1 MRLILVPLLFGC
13 LISLA
18 QTKEYV
24 CPPCNLPCDNVV
36 HTKPGTCQSCH
47 MTLVAK
53 ASVRYED
60 LSAEEFCERIAS
72 NPNAVLLDVRS
83 KGEFD
88 GSRRN
93 TYGHFKNAIN
103 INITELEQRIG
114 ELEQYKDRE
123 ILVYCS
129 QSIRSP
135 RAAIIL
141 TEHGFNR
148 VANLSGGV
156 SRMDAR
162 GSDCLVERFV
172 VH

>member
-1 MRLILVPLLFGC
+1 
-13 LISLA
+13 
-18 QTKEYV
+18 
-24 CPPCNLPCDNVV
+24 
-36 HTKPGTCQSCH
+36 

-53 ASVRYED
+53 SSIQYED
-60 LSAEEFCERIAS
+60 LTADAFCDRIAA
-72 NPNAVLLDVRS
+72 NPDAVLLDVRS

-103 INITELEQRIG
+103 INITELEERIA
-114 ELEQYKDRE
+114 ELTQYKDRE

-141 TEHGFNR
+141 HEHGFTR

-156 SRMDAR
+156 SRLPMD
-162 GSDCLVERFV
+162 GNECLKKNFV
-172 VH
+172 RH